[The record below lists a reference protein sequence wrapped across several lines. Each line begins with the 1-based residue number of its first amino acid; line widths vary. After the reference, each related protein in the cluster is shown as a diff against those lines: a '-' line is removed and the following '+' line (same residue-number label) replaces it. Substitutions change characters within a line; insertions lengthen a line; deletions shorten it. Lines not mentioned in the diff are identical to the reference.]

1 MSLSSIWNRLQRFY
15 RLPAQIELL
24 QEAVGRVES
33 RLIQHQSSESF
44 TALSPD
50 NYEFKVYSQ
59 WGEDGIID
67 HLVRSIPINNKSF
80 VEFGVETYVE
90 ANTLFLLKQRN
101 WRGLVIDGSQANIQ
115 AIKRSSTYWKYDLQA
130 ICAFIDKDNINHLI
144 QSYGL
149 YGDIGI
155 LSVDVDGNDYWIWQA
170 IDCISPRIVIAEY
183 NSVFGP
189 VSPLSVP
196 YDPCFVRTLK
206 HQSKLYYGASISA
219 LSYLAKEK
227 GYCLVAGNSAGNNVF
242 FVRSDCMAG
251 LSTLSPQEAYVQA
264 GFRESVDTKGEV
276 IYTSFKERQEAIAS
290 LPLINVTTSS
300 FTTLADHLA

>member
-1 MSLSSIWNRLQRFY
+1 MSLSSIWNKLQRFY

-44 TALSPD
+44 TALSLD

-130 ICAFIDKDNINHLI
+130 ICSFITTDNINHLI
-144 QSYGL
+144 QSSGL
-149 YGDIGI
+149 HGDIGI

-170 IDCISPRIVIAEY
+170 VECISPRIVIAEY

-189 VSPLSVP
+189 ISPLSVP
-196 YDPCFVRTLK
+196 YDPGFVRTLK

-219 LSYLAKEK
+219 LNYLANGK

-242 FVRSDCMAG
+242 FVRNDCMAG
-251 LSTLSPQEAYVQA
+251 LRSCSPQEAYVQA
-264 GFRESVDTKGEV
+264 GFRESIDTKGEV

-290 LPLINVTTSS
+290 LPLINVLTNS
-300 FTTLADHLA
+300 FTTLADHLV

>member
-1 MSLSSIWNRLQRFY
+1 MAFSRLFTKLLLLY
-15 RLPAQIELL
+15 RLPAQIGLVR
-24 QEAVGRVES
+24 EALGRIES
-33 RLIQHQSSESF
+33 RLTDLQQDDHYQAGPVACS
-44 TALSPD
+44 
-50 NYEFKVYSQ
+50 EFKVYSQ

-67 HLVRSIPINNKSF
+67 HLIRSIPIAGKSF

-130 ICAFIDKDNINHLI
+130 ICAFITKDNINHLI
-144 QSYGL
+144 QSSGL
-149 YGDIGI
+149 HGDIGI

-170 IDCISPRIVIAEY
+170 IECISPRIVIAEY

-300 FTTLADHLA
+300 FTTLADHLV

>member
-1 MSLSSIWNRLQRFY
+1 MFLSRIWSKLLRLY
-15 RLPAQIELL
+15 RLPGQIELL

-33 RLIQHQSSESF
+33 RLNHQRMRENS
-44 TALSPD
+44 AILSPQEF
-50 NYEFKVYSQ
+50 EFKVYSQ
-59 WGEDGIID
+59 WCEDGIID
-67 HLVRSIPINNKSF
+67 YLTSVIPITSKTF

-101 WRGLVIDGSQANIQ
+101 WRGVVIDGSLANIQ
-115 AIKRSSTYWKYDLQA
+115 AIKRSSIYWKYDLQA
-130 ICAFIDKDNINHLI
+130 ICAFINKDNINHLI
-144 QSYGL
+144 QSSGL